1 VINLFSVY
9 LIAPYTRTY
18 QNNIPEIRVILSIVM
33 YRTKYPFIKKS
44 NYFFSYLVYV
54 LKWHYNVFT
63 LCKLYT
69 VYNSEKERK

>member
-54 LKWHYNVFT
+54 LK
-63 LCKLYT
+63 
-69 VYNSEKERK
+69 